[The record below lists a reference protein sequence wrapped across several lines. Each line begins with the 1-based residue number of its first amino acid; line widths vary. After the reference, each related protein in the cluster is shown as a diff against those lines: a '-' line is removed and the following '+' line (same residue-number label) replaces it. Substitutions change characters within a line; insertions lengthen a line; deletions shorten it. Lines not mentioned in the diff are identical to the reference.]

1 MKKILLSLAALS
13 LFSCSNNVDLAID
26 NPSNNPI
33 VVKIDTLT
41 VEVGPRDVAWVEMG
55 QGEHQITLE
64 NDSIVKFNFT
74 EEMYMLNPTLTE
86 YLMTE
91 EFYGDEMSQMTY
103 QSSLPKK
110 TITFLGTEIDGNY
123 DVIKGLINPVKWDV
137 GPREELPEMVEMDA
151 DEAYTTLLK
160 IYDSVEFINLIQS
173 SYSAEEAATTEE
185 PPVTQTPE

>member
-41 VEVGPRDVAWVEMG
+41 VEVGPREVAWGEMG

-173 SYSAEEAATTEE
+173 SYSAEEAATTEDAAT
-185 PPVTQTPE
+185 TQAPQ